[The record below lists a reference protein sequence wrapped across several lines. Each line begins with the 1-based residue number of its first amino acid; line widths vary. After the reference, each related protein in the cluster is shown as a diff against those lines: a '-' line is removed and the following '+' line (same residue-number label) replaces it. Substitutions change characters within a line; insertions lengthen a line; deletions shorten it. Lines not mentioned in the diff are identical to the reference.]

1 MKHSLKSHIYIRK
14 ASQRLPA
21 ALYLVLSLLLAVS
34 CKNQADENTPQNAT
48 ELSLSEGEIYV
59 TKTQFKEMGMQFI
72 SPDSVELHREVNTK
86 GMIDVPPQNSAVVSP
101 KIGGFIAQTTLL
113 VGDKVR
119 QGQAVFMLTH
129 PDYVEL
135 QQNFLEVK
143 SQLEFLKTEYER
155 QKSLMDEKITSEKN
169 YLKAKSD
176 YNTALASYNG
186 FAQKLRLLNIN
197 PDKLTVDKISD
208 KIVFYAPISGTVTRV
223 NIQLG
228 QLVSPSFEAME
239 IVNLDHLHLEL
250 NVYEKDIL
258 SVRVGQ
264 LVKFTLPEISDKTFD
279 ARIHL
284 VGQSLDNNSR
294 TVKVHAHLT
303 DENQNFIRG
312 MYVDAVIAVQTFKA
326 LTLPKTSVVS
336 LEEDSYVLKLVK
348 EDENGFVFLKLK
360 VEAGLEDEEIIE
372 IKNSV
377 ISVND
382 QILGKG
388 AYQLVQPEI

>member
-1 MKHSLKSHIYIRK
+1 MKRALKSHIYLVSK
-14 ASQRLPA
+14 PQRLTHTFHW
-21 ALYLVLSLLLAVS
+21 VLFLILAVS
-34 CKNQADENTPQNAT
+34 CKNQTGETIPQNTPQS
-48 ELSLSEGEIYV
+48 SLMEGEIYV
-59 TKTQFKEMGMQFI
+59 SKAQFEEMGMQLI
-72 SPDSVELHREVNTK
+72 SPDSVELHREVNAK

-101 KIGGFIAQTTLL
+101 KIGGFVAQTSLL
-113 VGDKVR
+113 VGDEVR
-119 QGQAVFMLTH
+119 EGQAVFMLIH

-143 SQLEFLKTEYER
+143 SQLDYLKTEFER

-169 YLKAKSD
+169 YLKAQSD
-176 YNTALASYNG
+176 YNTALASFNG

-208 KIVFYAPISGTVTRV
+208 RIAFYAPISGTVTRI
-223 NIQLG
+223 NIQQG

-250 NVYEKDIL
+250 NVFEKDIL
-258 SVRVGQ
+258 SVHVGQ
-264 LVKFTLPEISDKTFD
+264 PVKFSLPEMSNSTFD
-279 ARIHL
+279 ARVHL
-284 VGQSLDNNSR
+284 VGQSLDNNTR

-312 MYVDAVIAVQTFKA
+312 MYVDAVVAVSSFKA
-326 LTLPKTSVVS
+326 LTLPKTAVVS
-336 LEEDSYVLKLVK
+336 LEKDSYVLRLVK
-348 EDENGFVFLKLK
+348 EDENGFVFLRLK

-372 IKNSV
+372 IKDSV
-377 ISVND
+377 ISIED
-382 QILGKG
+382 KILGNG